1 MTAEELEAAG
11 LLEGID
17 DPGQRQERVA
27 LLQDLL
33 DQGFTLDE
41 LREAARRQR
50 LALLPVDRVF
60 NREGAKYSAIDIAE
74 RTGLDLELLRR
85 LWRALGLAEAEDEEV
100 AFTEA
105 DLEAAT
111 TVAQFHSVGLPPDAL
126 VLVSQVLGQSS
137 ARLAETLREITAE
150 TMLEAGIS
158 ERTLGLRFAQAAD
171 QLIPMLVPLM
181 GYILGVHLREQVK
194 SDIVSQAEL
203 STGRLDGARHV
214 TVCFAD
220 LVGFTRLGERVPPAE
235 LSRAGRKLTEIA
247 VDAARPPVRL
257 VKMVGD
263 GALLV
268 SAEPAPLLEAALD
281 LCDLAEAHAD
291 ELPPLRVG
299 VADGPAISQSGDW
312 FGAPLNLAS
321 RVTEIARPG
330 SVLATRGVRDNARER
345 FDWSYAGRKRFR
357 GVSGDV
363 PLYRARRVPDP
374 AVSDDGGT
382 SPPPT

>member
-1 MTAEELEAAG
+1 MTAEEFEAAG
-11 LLEGID
+11 LLEGIE
-17 DPGQRQERVA
+17 DPAMRQARVE

-33 DQGFTLDE
+33 EQGFTLEE
-41 LREAARRQR
+41 LVEATRRQR

-60 NREGAKYSAIDIAE
+60 NREGAKYSAVDIAE
-74 RTGLDLELLRR
+74 QTGLDLELLRR
-85 LWRALGLAEAEDEEV
+85 LWRALGLAEADDHEI
-100 AFTEA
+100 AFREA
-105 DLEAAT
+105 DLEAAK
-111 TVAQFHSVGLPPDAL
+111 TVAQFQAVGLPADAL

-137 ARLAETLREITAE
+137 ARLAETLREITGE

-158 ERTLGLRFAQAAD
+158 ERTLGLRFAEAAD
-171 QLIPMLVPLM
+171 QLVPMLVPLM

-203 STGRLDGARHV
+203 ATGRMEGARHV

-220 LVGFTRLGERVPPAE
+220 LVGFTKLGERVPPAE
-235 LSRAGRKLTEIA
+235 LSRAGSRLTEIA
-247 VDAARPPVRL
+247 VEAARPPVRL

-268 SAEPAPLLEAALD
+268 SPDPAPLIDAGLE
-281 LCDLAEAHAD
+281 LCRLAELH
-291 ELPPLRVG
+291 EHEMPPLRVG

-330 SVLATRGVRDNARER
+330 SVLATRAVRDTAPDL
-345 FDWSYAGRKRFR
+345 FDWSYAGRRRFR

-363 PLYRARRVPDP
+363 TLYRARRPLSGD
-374 AVSDDGGT
+374 ADT
-382 SPPPT
+382 SPRPT